1 MFHLFEI
8 IADKVREQV
17 AEYASAQ
24 AQIGA
29 RALAH
34 AIDPLGMLPSGA
46 RVPSA
51 PPAEPVIGLLPRA
64 PAQRRRGRRNA
75 RPAAERRPR
84 QAGRPAADL
93 A

>member
-8 IADKVREQV
+8 IADKVREQA

-24 AQIGA
+24 ARIGA

-34 AIDPLGMLPSGA
+34 AIDPLGMLPSGTGIPSGP
-46 RVPSA
+46 VPE
-51 PPAEPVIGLLPRA
+51 PAIRLLPGA